1 MLTSTTPTT
10 SSTASIPSIPASLRR
25 TVEVPAITF
34 ASERYS
40 DLECAVLC
48 HLAEAVGRPKAT
60 CSLNI
65 PVKEELKITRE
76 WSAVDIL
83 DDLVTFY

>member
-1 MLTSTTPTT
+1 MLTPT
-10 SSTASIPSIPASLRR
+10 IPSSLRE

-40 DLECAVLC
+40 ELECAVLC
-48 HLAEAVGRPKAT
+48 HLAEEVGRAT
-60 CSLNI
+60 VPFSLNI
-65 PVKEELKITRE
+65 KVKEELKATRE

-83 DDLVTFY
+83 DDLVTFE

>member
-1 MLTSTTPTT
+1 MR
-10 SSTASIPSIPASLRR
+10 APALPESLRK
-25 TVEVPAITF
+25 TVEMPAIFF

-48 HLAEAVGRPKAT
+48 HLAEEVGRPKSPVF
-60 CSLNI
+60 SLNI
-65 PVKEELKITRE
+65 PVREELKATKE

-83 DDLVTFY
+83 DDLVTFD